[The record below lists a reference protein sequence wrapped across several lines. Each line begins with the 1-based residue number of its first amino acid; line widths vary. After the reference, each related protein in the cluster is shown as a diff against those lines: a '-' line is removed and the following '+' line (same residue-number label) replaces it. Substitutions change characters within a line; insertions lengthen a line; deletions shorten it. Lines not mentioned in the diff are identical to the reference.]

1 MEAMRPEAPEFME
14 TRRHDVAMEWRV
26 AERSRKGGVPRAEDE
41 DAPAARPPFPRPPG
55 RQPQYTRG
63 QKRRASLY
71 RLRGVDNRRA
81 KMVCSDFDRR
91 DLSSPSRFLTHHKA
105 SHCRPPRTPEPTSTR
120 TCRSPAAFVSSTA
133 APQLLHGATQKL
145 AFRRRDN
152 GLGSERLSSRRT
164 GAQPQ
169 SRRRVT
175 QQRLA
180 RPCRPI

>member
-1 MEAMRPEAPEFME
+1 VPTP
-14 TRRHDVAMEWRV
+14 
-26 AERSRKGGVPRAEDE
+26 PRAHHLNAPQTPG
-41 DAPAARPPFPRPPG
+41 DAQPAEAQHPPSRLSNSFSRRRRKRITFPPRFPPPRHPPCRYNKLSPAAAPFFFAP
-55 RQPQYTRG
+55 
-63 QKRRASLY
+63 
-71 RLRGVDNRRA
+71 
-81 KMVCSDFDRR
+81 
-91 DLSSPSRFLTHHKA
+91 LSSPSRFLTHHKD